1 MLPNYP
7 SVSGT
12 VDGEIDNEVYVKY
25 GPEGLLDIN
34 RHKGWHNQGI
44 FSAENKIIGLI
55 QYDLL
60 NLIPTKLL
68 KTEIRFNKI
77 EERTP
82 FALSPSS
89 INFTWLTADIP
100 FITKE
105 EADKAGLTYPL

>member
-12 VDGEIDNEVYVKY
+12 VDGEIDNEVYNRY
-25 GPEGLLDIN
+25 GPEGLLDVN

-44 FSAENKIIGLI
+44 FSAERFIIGII

-60 NLIPTKLL
+60 NLSPTKLL
-68 KTEIRFNKI
+68 KTEIRFKKY
-77 EERTP
+77 EATTMVL
-82 FALSPSS
+82 APSS
-89 INFTWLTADIP
+89 IHFEWLTANIP